1 MTNIREKKS
10 VLLYSEKS
18 QPYGYRNVIY
28 VLKKKKAR
36 KEDYVASLEWLQDIC
51 YQSLCWKVM
60 AIPTGLP
67 FTELVFKK

>member
-28 VLKKKKAR
+28 VLKKKKQERRIMLLLLNGYKIFVTRAYAGR
-36 KEDYVASLEWLQDIC
+36 SWLSQQACLSLN
-51 YQSLCWKVM
+51 
-60 AIPTGLP
+60 
-67 FTELVFKK
+67 

>member
-28 VLKKKKAR
+28 VLNKKAR
-36 KEDYVASLEWLQDIC
+36 KEDYLASLVTRYL
-51 YQSLCWKVM
+51 
-60 AIPTGLP
+60 LP
-67 FTELVFKK
+67 ELMLEGHGYPNRLAFH